1 MAQLVDEQ
9 NTDDAEYIPMCPNY
23 NAAIGFQAA
32 RDLIVL
38 GTTQPS
44 GYTEPLLHERRREMK
59 ATLA

>member
-1 MAQLVDEQ
+1 
-9 NTDDAEYIPMCPNY
+9 MCPNY